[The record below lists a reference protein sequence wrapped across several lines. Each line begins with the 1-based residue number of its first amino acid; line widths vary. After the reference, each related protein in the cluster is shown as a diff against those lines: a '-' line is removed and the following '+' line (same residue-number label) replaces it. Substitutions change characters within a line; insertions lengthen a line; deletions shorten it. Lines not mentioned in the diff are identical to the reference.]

1 MRLKAFNEF
10 SCFVEEAKIK
20 VEKNK
25 KIVRVDIRVLRF

>member
-10 SCFVEEAKIK
+10 FCLMKKAKIK